1 VFQKLKAIVLL
12 AGYLEESAVEKKH
25 SAKISASWVVQL
37 ALFIA
42 IILQLSPTRALG
54 QGATGALNGAVTD
67 PTSAVIPGA
76 KVTLKNLDT
85 QVSQEAVT
93 NSAGRY
99 VFVAIPPGRYT
110 IEVTKEG
117 FKVSTTSEFTLAVNQ
132 TLTQDVQLF
141 VGTATQQVTVQTTE
155 ASVETTTTELGTA
168 IEQNEVNSLPLNGR
182 NFTQLLALTPGVSPI
197 STGQNSGGGNSFAG
211 SAIGSFTFPSVNG
224 QGNRSNM
231 FLLDGFTDYGF
242 IGNYAVAP
250 IIDDIQEFKV
260 QSHNDSS
267 AFGGS
272 LGGIINVVTKGGTQE
287 YHGDVW
293 EFFRNS
299 ALDARNYFQT
309 AVTPYKQ
316 NQFGGAAGGPVLPGR
331 WRKANPMLEKLYF
344 FAAYEGFRSTRAA
357 NTLDIIP
364 TQAQLGGDF
373 SGGNQNPIF
382 NPYTTRADPNNPGQ
396 LLRDPF
402 PNNIIPTALVNQPL
416 EAYRKAIYPV
426 VNQLPANGYN
436 FVDPTPNILDSDT
449 GSMRVDEQFTDQ
461 ITSYFR
467 FSKFYSPSTSAT
479 GIPGILSA
487 ANTSGYNYGGSGTW
501 TSKSGTKILTARFGK
516 TIAYSVTDTQFP
528 ASLANAYT
536 IGQFNLQTV
545 TGFVGGRNFN
555 MGEGFSGYQSVP
567 GGSYQG
573 NQIADIYEGAADFT
587 RVSGRHTLQ
596 MGVDINT
603 NDNSQ
608 PILFINDS
616 YSATP
621 TSNLESA
628 LPTGDALASGVLGL
642 PSSVNRRNVNITTH
656 GGWED
661 GFYIQDQWKA
671 SPKLQINV
679 GFRYDITLWPIY
691 GSHALG
697 NNYVGDTDLDTGQY
711 IMAAVPPGCY
721 TGATPC
727 IPTADGSLPAN
738 VIVTPKSNQS
748 IIHNSFDN
756 WQPRFGFSYQAI
768 PGTVVKAGIGRFFD
782 NWAAVQQLSTNYQGN
797 WPDTTFLLA
806 NNLNAT
812 TPDPTTGQNPLALGT
827 NGAQIL
833 PAATPFNQV
842 NWMIDPY
849 YKNAYSIQYN
859 FGIEQQVKNN
869 TVLQANYVGAHSLR
883 TDSGS
888 YRNTALYPAPGP
900 IADRQPFSYITPTY
914 YDKSV
919 ANSNYNAFQFQART
933 IVGKKLTLLGSYT
946 WSKTITLGCDGFFG
960 SEGCSVQD
968 PYNLKADRSVAGYDL
983 PQNFSFSWVYQL
995 PFGRG
1000 QHFDVE
1006 NSLLNEAIG
1015 GWSFQGIYTAHSG
1028 IVFNNNA
1035 GNDDL
1040 ENTGNVVERADRLCK
1055 NPYNGSRNVQY
1066 LNQTCFANPAAYT
1079 FGSEPRNDLRTPH
1092 VTNTDLTLEKVFP
1105 LGKEQ
1110 RSIVF
1115 RTDFFNAWN
1124 QAAFGPFQGGTQP
1137 DNTVT
1142 DANFGLFTGTAQTE
1156 REIQFALKITF

>member
-1 VFQKLKAIVLL
+1 
-12 AGYLEESAVEKKH
+12 
-25 SAKISASWVVQL
+25 
-37 ALFIA
+37 
-42 IILQLSPTRALG
+42 
-54 QGATGALNGAVTD
+54 
-67 PTSAVIPGA
+67 
-76 KVTLKNLDT
+76 
-85 QVSQEAVT
+85 
-93 NSAGRY
+93 
-99 VFVAIPPGRYT
+99 
-110 IEVTKEG
+110 
-117 FKVSTTSEFTLAVNQ
+117 
-132 TLTQDVQLF
+132 
-141 VGTATQQVTVQTTE
+141 
-155 ASVETTTTELGTA
+155 
-168 IEQNEVNSLPLNGR
+168 
-182 NFTQLLALTPGVSPI
+182 
-197 STGQNSGGGNSFAG
+197 
-211 SAIGSFTFPSVNG
+211 
-224 QGNRSNM
+224 M
-231 FLLDGFTDYGF
+231 
-242 IGNYAVAP
+242 
-250 IIDDIQEFKV
+250 
-260 QSHNDSS
+260 
-267 AFGGS
+267 
-272 LGGIINVVTKGGTQE
+272 
-287 YHGDVW
+287 
-293 EFFRNS
+293 
-299 ALDARNYFQT
+299 
-309 AVTPYKQ
+309 
-316 NQFGGAAGGPVLPGR
+316 
-331 WRKANPMLEKLYF
+331 
-344 FAAYEGFRSTRAA
+344 
-357 NTLDIIP
+357 
-364 TQAQLGGDF
+364 
-373 SGGNQNPIF
+373 
-382 NPYTTRADPNNPGQ
+382 
-396 LLRDPF
+396 
-402 PNNIIPTALVNQPL
+402 
-416 EAYRKAIYPV
+416 
-426 VNQLPANGYN
+426 
-436 FVDPTPNILDSDT
+436 
-449 GSMRVDEQFTDQ
+449 DEQFTDQ

-467 FSKFYSPSTSAT
+467 FSKFFSPSTSAT

-516 TIAYSVTDTQFP
+516 TIAFSVTDTEFP
-528 ASLANAYT
+528 GSLANAYT

-555 MGEGFSGYQSVP
+555 MGEGFSGYQGVP

-596 MGVDINT
+596 MGLDINT

-608 PILFINDS
+608 PILFINDT

-671 SPKLQINV
+671 SNKLQINV

-697 NNYVGDTDLDTGQY
+697 NNFVGDTDLDTGQY
-711 IMAAVPPGCY
+711 ILAAVPAGCY
-721 TGATPC
+721 TGASPC

-738 VIVTPKSNQS
+738 VVVTPKSNQS

-756 WQPRFGFSYQAI
+756 WQPRFGFSYLAM
-768 PGTVVKAGIGRFFD
+768 PGTVVRAGIGRFFD
-782 NWAAVQQLSTNYQGN
+782 NWAAVQQLATNYQGN

-812 TPDPTTGQNPLALGT
+812 TPDPTTGQNPLSLGT
-827 NGAQIL
+827 SGAQIL

-869 TVLQANYVGAHSLR
+869 TVLSANYVGAHSLR

-888 YRNTALYPAPGP
+888 YRNTALYPGPGP
-900 IADRQPFSYITPTY
+900 ISARQPFSYITPTY

-933 IVGKKLTLLGSYT
+933 IVGKKLTLLGAYT
-946 WSKTITLGCDGFFG
+946 WSKTINLGCDGFFG
-960 SEGCSVQD
+960 AGSEGCSVQN
-968 PYNLKADRSVAGYDL
+968 PYDLTPDRSVAGYDL

-1000 QHFDVE
+1000 QHFDVS
-1006 NSLLNEAIG
+1006 NSLLNEVVG

-1055 NPYNGSRNVQY
+1055 NPYNGGRNVQY
-1066 LNQTCFANPAAYT
+1066 LKQTCFANPAAYT

-1110 RSIVF
+1110 RSIIF

-1124 QAAFGPFQGGTQP
+1124 QAAFGPFQGSTQP

>member
-1 VFQKLKAIVLL
+1 M
-12 AGYLEESAVEKKH
+12 EKKH
-25 SAKISASWVVQL
+25 PVLVSASWIVRL
-37 ALFIA
+37 ALFVA
-42 IILQLSPTRALG
+42 LTMQLSSTKVLG
-54 QGATGALNGAVTD
+54 QGATGALNGTIAD
-67 PTSAVIPGA
+67 PSGAVITGA

-85 QVSQEAVT
+85 QVEQEAVT
-93 NSAGRY
+93 NTAGRY
-99 VFVAIPPGRYT
+99 VFVAIPPARYK

-132 TLTQDVQLF
+132 TLTTDLRLE
-141 VGTATQQVTVQTTE
+141 VGTATQEVTVQTSE

-168 IEQNEVNSLPLNGR
+168 IEQNEVSSLPLNGR

-197 STGQNSGGGNSFAG
+197 STGQNSGGGNNFAG

-267 AFGGS
+267 AYGGS

-316 NQFGGAAGGPVLPGR
+316 NQFGGAGGGPVLPAR
-331 WRKANPMLEKLYF
+331 WRKSNPMLEKLYF
-344 FAAYEGFRSTRAA
+344 FAAYEGFRATRSA

-373 SGGNQNPIF
+373 SGGNLNPIY
-382 NPYTTRADPNNPGQ
+382 NPFTTRADPNNPGQ

-402 PNNIIPTALVNQPL
+402 PNNIIPAALVNQPL
-416 EAYRKAIYPV
+416 EAYRKAIFPV
-426 VNQLPANGYN
+426 VNSLPANGYN
-436 FVDPTPNILDSDT
+436 FIDPTPNIVDSDT
-449 GSMRVDEQFTDQ
+449 GSLRVDEQFTDQ
-461 ITSYFR
+461 VTSYFR
-467 FSKFYSPSTSAT
+467 FAKFYSPSTSAT

-501 TSKSGTKILTARFGK
+501 TSKSGTKILTARFGR
-516 TIAYSVTDTQFP
+516 TTAYAVTDTEFP
-528 ASLANAYT
+528 SKLANAYT

-555 MGEGFSGYQSVP
+555 MGEGFSGYTGVP

-573 NQIADIYEGAADFT
+573 NQIADIYETAGDFT
-587 RVSGRHTLQ
+587 RVFGRHTLQ
-596 MGVDINT
+596 MGLDINT

-608 PILFINDS
+608 PILFINDT

-628 LPTGDALASGVLGL
+628 SPTGDALASAVLGL

-661 GFYIQDQWKA
+661 GFYIQDQWRA
-671 SPKLQINV
+671 SNKLQINV
-679 GFRYDITLWPIY
+679 GFRYDVTLWPIY
-691 GSHALG
+691 GSRILG
-697 NNYVGDTDLDTGQY
+697 NNFVGDTDLDTGQY
-711 IMAAVPPGCY
+711 ILAAVPGGCS

-727 IPTADGSLPAN
+727 IPTPDGSLPAN
-738 VIVTPKSNQS
+738 VIVTSKGNQS
-748 IIHNSFDN
+748 IIHNTFDN
-756 WQPRFGFSYQAI
+756 WQPRFGVSYLAV
-768 PGTVVKAGIGRFFD
+768 PGTVVRAGIGRFFD
-782 NWAAVQQLSTNYQGN
+782 NWAAIQQLATNYQGN

-827 NGAQIL
+827 SGAQIL

-842 NWMIDPY
+842 NWMLDPY

-859 FGIEQQVKNN
+859 FGIEEQVKNN
-869 TVLQANYVGAHSLR
+869 TVLSANYVGAHSLR

-888 YRNTALYPAPGP
+888 YRNTALYPGPGP

-919 ANSNYNAFQFQART
+919 ANSNYNAFQFSART

-946 WSKTITLGCDGFFG
+946 WSKTINLGCDGFFGFG

-968 PYNLKADRSVAGYDL
+968 PYNLKEDRSVAGYDL

-1000 QHFDVE
+1000 QYFDVS
-1006 NSLLNEAIG
+1006 NSLLNEIVG

-1035 GNDDL
+1035 GNDDI
-1040 ENTGNVVERADRLCK
+1040 ENTGNVVERADRLCSS
-1055 NPYNGSRNVQY
+1055 PINGGRSVQY
-1066 LNQTCFANPAAYT
+1066 LKQSCFANPAPYT
-1079 FGSEPRNDLRTPH
+1079 FGNEPRNDLRTPH
-1092 VTNTDLTLEKVFP
+1092 VTNTDITLEKLFP
-1105 LGKEQ
+1105 LGKEG
-1110 RSIVF
+1110 RSVSF

-1124 QAAFGPFQGGTQP
+1124 QAAFGPFQGSSQP

-1156 REIQFALKITF
+1156 REIQFALKVMF

>member
-1 VFQKLKAIVLL
+1 
-12 AGYLEESAVEKKH
+12 LEDSAVNKKH
-25 SAKISASWVVQL
+25 PAQVSASWIVQL

-42 IILQLSPTRALG
+42 IILQFSPTQALG
-54 QGATGALNGAVTD
+54 QGATGALNGTVVD

-85 QVSQEAVT
+85 QVEQEAVT
-93 NSAGRY
+93 NNAGRY

-117 FKVSTTSEFTLAVNQ
+117 FKVSATSEFTLAVNQ
-132 TLTQDVQLF
+132 TLTTDVHLE

-155 ASVETTTTELGTA
+155 ANVETTTTELGTA
-168 IEQNEVNSLPLNGR
+168 IEQNEVTSLPLNGR

-197 STGQNSGGGNSFAG
+197 STGQNAGGGNNFAG

-242 IGNYAVAP
+242 IGNYAIAP

-267 AFGGS
+267 AYGGS
-272 LGGIINVVTKGGTQE
+272 LGGIINVVTRGGTKE

-331 WRKANPMLEKLYF
+331 WRKASPMLEKLYF
-344 FAAYEGFRSTRAA
+344 FAAYEGFRATRAS

-382 NPYTTRADPNNPGQ
+382 NPYTTRPDPNNPGQ

-402 PNNIIPTALVNQPL
+402 PNNIIPAALVNQPL

-426 VNQLPANGYN
+426 VNQLPSNGFN

-487 ANTSGYNYGGSGTW
+487 ANTSGYNFGGSGTW

-516 TIAYSVTDTQFP
+516 TIAFSVTDTEFP
-528 ASLANAYT
+528 ESLANAYT

-555 MGEGFSGYQSVP
+555 MGEGFSGYQGVP
-567 GGSYQG
+567 GGSFQG

-596 MGVDINT
+596 MGLDINT

-608 PILFINDS
+608 PILFINDN

-671 SPKLQINV
+671 SNKLQINV

-697 NNYVGDTDLDTGQY
+697 NNFVGDTDLDTGQY
-711 IMAAVPPGCY
+711 ILAAVPPGCY
-721 TGATPC
+721 TGASPC
-727 IPTADGSLPAN
+727 IPTPDGSLPAN
-738 VIVTPKSNQS
+738 VIVTPKSNGS

-756 WQPRFGFSYQAI
+756 WQPRFGFSYLAM
-768 PGTVVKAGIGRFFD
+768 PGSVVRAGIGRFFD
-782 NWAAVQQLSTNYQGN
+782 NWAAIQQLATNYQGN

-812 TPDPTTGQNPLALGT
+812 TPDPTTGQNPLSLGT
-827 NGAQIL
+827 SGAQIL

-869 TVLQANYVGAHSLR
+869 TVLTANYVGAHSLR

-888 YRNTALYPAPGP
+888 YRNTALYPGPGP
-900 IADRQPFSYITPTY
+900 ISARQPFSYITPTY

-919 ANSNYNAFQFQART
+919 GNSNYNAFQFSART

-946 WSKTITLGCDGFFG
+946 WSKTINLGCDGFFG
-960 SEGCSVQD
+960 AGSEGCSVQN
-968 PYNLKADRSVAGYDL
+968 PYDLKPDRSVAGYDL

-1000 QHFDVE
+1000 QHFDVS
-1006 NSLLNEAIG
+1006 NSLLNEVVG

-1055 NPYNGSRNVQY
+1055 NPYNGGRNVQY
-1066 LNQTCFANPAAYT
+1066 LKQTCFANPAAYT

-1110 RSIVF
+1110 RSIIF

-1124 QAAFGPFQGGTQP
+1124 QAAFGPFQGSTQP

>member
-1 VFQKLKAIVLL
+1 MEKSRL
-12 AGYLEESAVEKKH
+12 AQVA
-25 SAKISASWVVQL
+25 ASWIVQL
-37 ALFIA
+37 ALFIV
-42 IILQLSPTRALG
+42 IVTVQFSPTKVLA
-54 QGATGALNGAVTD
+54 QGATGALNGTIMD
-67 PTSAVIPGA
+67 PSSAVVPGV
-76 KVTLKNLDT
+76 KVSLKNLDT
-85 QVSQEAVT
+85 QVVQDAVT
-93 NSAGRY
+93 NNAGRY
-99 VFVAIPPGRYT
+99 VFVAIPPGRYS

-117 FKVSTTSEFTLAVNQ
+117 FKVSATSEFTLAVNQ
-132 TLTQDVQLF
+132 TLTQDVQLV
-141 VGTATQQVTVQTTE
+141 VGATTQQVTVQTNVN
-155 ASVETTTTELGTA
+155 SVETTTTELGTA
-168 IEQNEVNSLPLNGR
+168 IEENEVSNLPLNGR

-197 STGQNSGGGNSFAG
+197 STGQNAGGSNNFAG
-211 SAIGSFTFPSVNG
+211 GAIGSFIFPSVNG

-231 FLLDGFTDYGF
+231 FLLDGFTNYGF
-242 IGNYAVAP
+242 IGNYAVPP

-267 AFGGS
+267 AYGGS
-272 LGGIINVVTKGGTQE
+272 LGGIINIVTKGGTQE
-287 YHGDVW
+287 YHGDLW

-316 NQFGGAAGGPVLPGR
+316 NQFGATFGGPAFPSR
-331 WRKANPMLEKLYF
+331 FRKGGPAKTF
-344 FAAYEGFRSTRAA
+344 FFVAYEGFRSTRAA

-373 SGGNQNPIF
+373 SGGNLNPIY
-382 NPYTTRADPNNPGQ
+382 NPYTTRPDPAQPGK

-402 PNNIIPTALVNQPL
+402 PNNIIPASLVNQPL
-416 EAYRKAIYPV
+416 EAYRKAIFPV

-436 FVDPTPNILDSDT
+436 FVDPTPNIRNNDS
-449 GSMRVDEQFTDQ
+449 GSMRVDQQFTDQ

-467 FSKFYSPSTSAT
+467 FAKYYSPSTSAT
-479 GIPGILSA
+479 GIPGILNA
-487 ANTSGYNYGGSGTW
+487 ANVSGYNYGGSATW
-501 TSKSGTKILTARFGK
+501 TSKAGNKILTGRFGK
-516 TIAYSVTDTQFP
+516 TIALAVTERVFP
-528 ASLANAYT
+528 SKLADAYT
-536 IGQFNLQTV
+536 IGQFNTQSV
-545 TGFVGGRNFN
+545 TGFVGNRNFN
-555 MGEGFSGYQSVP
+555 MGESYSGYQGIA
-567 GGSYQG
+567 GGSVQN
-573 NQIADIYEGAADFT
+573 NQLADIYEGAADFT

-596 MGVDINT
+596 MGIDINT

-608 PILFINDS
+608 PILFINDT

-628 LPTGDALASGVLGL
+628 SPTGDALASAVLGL
-642 PSSVNRRNVNITTH
+642 PSSGQRRNVPITTH

-671 SPKLQINV
+671 SKKLQVNV

-711 IMAAVPPGCY
+711 ILAAVPGGCY
-721 TGATPC
+721 TGVSPC
-727 IPTADGSLPAN
+727 IPTADGSLPPN

-748 IIHNSFDN
+748 IIHNTYDN
-756 WQPRFGFSYQAI
+756 WQPRLGFSYLAM
-768 PGTVVKAGIGRFFD
+768 PNTVVRAGVGRFFD
-782 NWAAVQQLSTNYQGN
+782 NWAAIQQLATNYQGN
-797 WPDTTFLLA
+797 WPDTTFLIA

-812 TPDPTTGQNPLALGT
+812 TPDPTTGQNPLSLGT
-827 NGAQIL
+827 GGPIL

-859 FGIEQQVKNN
+859 FGIQQQVKAN

-900 IADRQPFSYITPTY
+900 ITDRQPFSYITPTY
-914 YDKSV
+914 YDKSI

-933 IVGKKLTLLGSYT
+933 VVGKKLTLLGAYT

-960 SEGCSVQD
+960 SEGCSVQN
-968 PYNLKADRSVAGYDL
+968 PYNLTADRSVAGYDL
-983 PQNFSFSWVYQL
+983 PQNLSFSWVYKL
-995 PFGRG
+995 PIGRG
-1000 QHFDVE
+1000 ELVDIS
-1006 NSLLNEAIG
+1006 NSILNQVVG
-1015 GWSFQGIYTAHSG
+1015 GWGFNGIYTAYSG
-1028 IVFNNNA
+1028 VPFNNNA

-1040 ENTGNVVERADRLCK
+1040 QNTGNVVERADRSCA
-1055 NPYNGSRNVQY
+1055 NPYNGGRNVQY
-1066 LNQTCFANPAAYT
+1066 LKQSCFANPAAYT

-1092 VTNTDLTLEKVFP
+1092 VTNLDLTLDKVFSLP
-1105 LGKEQ
+1105 KEGW
-1110 RSIVF
+1110 SLDF
-1115 RTDFFNAWN
+1115 RTDFFNSLN
-1124 QAAFGPFQGGTQP
+1124 QSAFGPSQGSTQP

-1156 REIQFALKITF
+1156 REIQFALKILF